1 MQKLSRASFL
11 AFVFSLL
18 FSCFVSAEPLTQIFV
33 LHSYSQEY
41 PWTQSQHKGFI
52 QAITEDVKVNA
63 SFCVEYL
70 DTKRHPYEENY
81 AREFENHLQIKY
93 KDFKPKA
100 IYVTDDDALL
110 FARDHLSHIFPG
122 VPVFFSGINNYD
134 IRNSIDSS
142 YYTGVFELKDVTPNL
157 KWLLSMDKAAND
169 LVFIGDGSNTYK
181 AIEGDARK
189 ELSPFKLRTTFIVE
203 KRLDIVLSQLHTL
216 PGKYVFLT
224 TIGGMV
230 DANGEVLSLRDIM
243 KSLVKTGRII
253 ISMEDGY
260 IREGVLGGYVTSGHN
275 QGQSAANLFLSY
287 LNGKQIIDIHP
298 VLKSPNAW
306 MFDDLVLT
314 QYKIIL
320 PDSIKSQAVLLN
332 PRTSI
337 YENYRTLIIVSLV
350 CIAILLFIVITVSLI
365 IMLRKNR
372 ELGAARNILQDSEQS
387 YHDQFMKN
395 STIMLLIDPKDGKII
410 DANDTAQSFYGYSR
424 EQLLNLH
431 IFDINTLPASETK
444 LHITDV
450 VNGKGK
456 QFVFQHRLSDN
467 SLRDVEVSVSK
478 IYFGENPILHAII
491 YDVTERKHSEEKL
504 ANYTSQIELKNKELD
519 LALANERMAT
529 AKANEMAEKAEMANK
544 AKSIFLAN
552 MSHEIRT
559 PLNAIIGFSQLMDR
573 GSLSPDVQKEYISSI
588 INAGEHLLM
597 LINDI
602 LELSKV
608 EAGRV
613 SINPTNINLH
623 TLLEDMQVI
632 FKEQTQ
638 SKHLQFILDIANDL
652 PKYIIID
659 ENKLRQIF
667 INLIS
672 NAVKFTD
679 EGGIAVRARVDK
691 VNNEKSYLVVEV
703 QDSGQGI
710 SEEELNSLFQHFVQ
724 TSSGIKKGSGTGL
737 GLALSR
743 ELAILMGGN
752 ISVSSQVGK
761 GSVFTFKV
769 EFKEGG
775 VEKVKETITKQIISL
790 KEGQK
795 AYRVLVVDD
804 KVENLRVVVKF
815 LSMVGFETKE
825 AVNGVDAIEKFEE
838 WNPDLILMDMR
849 MPVMDGYEATR
860 LIKLTDK
867 GKQTPIIAVTASSF
881 EDEQKS
887 IDLLNLQGHIRKPFR
902 KNELYNCIG
911 KVLDLKYIYEEPAST
926 PITNVPDT
934 NIINQ
939 GVVNLPDKLLKQMSN
954 ALAVADLDLL
964 INLIKSIETINPEL
978 AKYLL
983 TLANNYDYDKLQQIL
998 NNKELK

>member
-1 MQKLSRASFL
+1 MSTQNLSRASFL
-11 AFVFSLL
+11 TFILSIL
-18 FSCFVSAEPLTQIFV
+18 FSFFASAEPLTQIFV

-70 DTKRHPYEENY
+70 DTKRHPYEESY
-81 AREFENHLQIKY
+81 AGEFENHLLIKY
-93 KDFKPKA
+93 KDYIPKA

-110 FARDHLSHIFPG
+110 FARDHLSHVFPG
-122 VPVFFSGINNYD
+122 VPVFFSGINNYN
-134 IRNSIDSS
+134 IRTSLDSNFF
-142 YYTGVFELKDVTPNL
+142 TGVFELKDVTPNL
-157 KWLLSMDKAAND
+157 KWLLSMDKDAND

-181 AIEGDARK
+181 AIERDARK
-189 ELSPFKLRTTFIVE
+189 DLDLFKLRTTFIVQ
-203 KRLDIVLSQLHTL
+203 KRLDLVLSQLHSL

-230 DANGEVLSLRDIM
+230 DAKGEVLSLRDIM
-243 KSLVKTGRII
+243 KSLVKTGRVI

-260 IREGVLGGYVTSGHN
+260 IREGVLGGYVTSGRNH
-275 QGQSAANLFLSY
+275 GQSAANLLLSY
-287 LNGKQIIDIHP
+287 LNGKQIVDIHP

-306 MFDDLVLT
+306 MFDDMVLKH
-314 QYKIIL
+314 YKIIL
-320 PDSIKSQAVLLN
+320 PDSINSQAVFIN

-337 YENYRTLIIVSLV
+337 YEHYRAWIIGSLI
-350 CIAILLFIVITVSLI
+350 CIAILLFIVVTVSLI
-365 IMLRKNR
+365 IMMRKNR
-372 ELGAARNILQDSEQS
+372 ELGVARNILQESEQS
-387 YHDQFMKN
+387 YHNQFMKN
-395 STIMLLIDPKDGKII
+395 STVMLLVDPKDGKII
-410 DANDTAQSFYGYSR
+410 DANETAQSFYGYSH
-424 EQLLNLH
+424 EQLLSLH
-431 IFDINTLPASETK
+431 IFDINTLAIPETK
-444 LHITDV
+444 KYINEV
-450 VNGKGK
+450 IEGKGK

-467 SLRDVEVSVSK
+467 TIRDVEVSVSK

-491 YDVTERKHSEEKL
+491 YDVTERKNSEEKL

-519 LALANERMAT
+519 LALANERMAA
-529 AKANEMAEKAEMANK
+529 AKANDMAEKAETANK

-559 PLNAIIGFSQLMDR
+559 PLNAIIGFSQLIDR
-573 GSLSPDVQKEYISSI
+573 DPLSTDAQKEYIGSI

-613 SINPTNINLH
+613 TINPTNINLH

-632 FKEQTQ
+632 FKEQAQ
-638 SKHLQFILDIANDL
+638 SKQLQFILDIAHDL
-652 PKYIIID
+652 PKFIVID
-659 ENKLRQIF
+659 EHKLRQIF

-672 NAVKFTD
+672 NAIKFTD
-679 EGGIAVRARVDK
+679 EGGIAIRARIDK
-691 VNNEKSYLVVEV
+691 VINDKSYLIVEV
-703 QDSGQGI
+703 QDSGHGI
-710 SEEELNSLFQHFVQ
+710 SEEEMKSLFQHFVQ
-724 TSSGIKKGSGTGL
+724 TSTGINKGSGTGL

-752 ISVSSQVGK
+752 ISVSSEVGK

-769 EFKEGG
+769 EIVESES
-775 VEKVKETITKQIISL
+775 EKVKESNTKQIISL
-790 KEGQK
+790 EKGK
-795 AYRVLVVDD
+795 KVYRVLVVDD
-804 KVENLRVVVKF
+804 KIENLRVVVKF
-815 LSMVGFETKE
+815 LTMVGFETKE

-867 GKQTPIIAVTASSF
+867 GKLTPIIAVTASSF
-881 EDEQKS
+881 EDEQKR

-902 KNELYNCIG
+902 KNELYTCIG
-911 KVLDLKYIYEEPAST
+911 KVMNINYIYDEVVSAPK
-926 PITNVPDT
+926 T
-934 NIINQ
+934 NIPDADMISK
-939 GVVNLPDKLLKQMSN
+939 GILNLPDKLILQMSN

-964 INLIKSIETINPEL
+964 IKQIKSIETLNPVL
-978 AKYLL
+978 TKYLL
-983 TLANNYDYDKLQQIL
+983 TLANNYDYEKLQQIL
-998 NNKELK
+998 KK

>member
-1 MQKLSRASFL
+1 MNNLSRSSFL
-11 AFVFSLL
+11 ALVFSIL
-18 FSCFVSAEPLTQIFV
+18 FSCFVSAEPVTQIFV

-41 PWTQSQHKGFI
+41 QWTQSQHKGFV
-52 QAITEDVKVNA
+52 QAINENVKVNA
-63 SFCVEYL
+63 SFSIEYL
-70 DTKRHPYEENY
+70 DTKRHTYDETY
-81 AREFENHLQIKY
+81 AAELEHHWQIKY
-93 KDFKPKA
+93 KDYKPKA
-100 IYVTDDDALL
+100 IYVTDDNALL

-122 VPVFFSGINNYD
+122 VPVFFSGINNYE
-134 IRNSIDSS
+134 IITTLDSS
-142 YYTGVFELKDVTPNL
+142 HFTGVFELKDVTPNL
-157 KWLLSMDKAAND
+157 KWLLSMDKDAND

-181 AIEGDARK
+181 AIESDARQ
-189 ELSPFKLRTTFIVE
+189 ELSLFKLRTTFIVQ
-203 KRLDIVLSQLHTL
+203 KRLDLVLSQLHSL

-224 TIGGMV
+224 TIGGML
-230 DANGEVLSLRDIM
+230 DAKGEVLSLRDIM
-243 KSLVKTGRII
+243 KSLVQTGRVV

-275 QGQSAANLFLSY
+275 QGQTAANLLLSY
-287 LNGKQIIDIHP
+287 LNGKQIVDIHP
-298 VLKSPNAW
+298 ILKSPNAW
-306 MFDDLVLT
+306 MFDDVVLK

-320 PDSIKSQAVLLN
+320 PDSINSQAVFLN
-332 PRTSI
+332 PRTSL
-337 YENYRTLIIVSLV
+337 YEHYRAWIIGSLI
-350 CIAILLFIVITVSLI
+350 CIALLLFIVVTASLI
-365 IMLRKNR
+365 IMMRKNR
-372 ELGAARNILQDSEQS
+372 ELGVARNILQESEQS

-395 STIMLLIDPKDGKII
+395 STVMLLIDPKDGKII
-410 DANDTAQSFYGYSR
+410 DANETAQSFYGYSHD
-424 EQLLNLH
+424 QLLNLH
-431 IFDINTLPASETK
+431 IFDINTLAVTETK
-444 LHITDV
+444 KYIADV
-450 VNGKGK
+450 IEGKEN
-456 QFVFQHRLSDN
+456 QYVFQHRLSDN

-478 IYFGENPILHAII
+478 IYFGDNPILHAII

-529 AKANEMAEKAEMANK
+529 AKANDMAEKAETANK
-544 AKSIFLAN
+544 AKSVFLAN

-573 GSLSPDVQKEYISSI
+573 DPLSTEVQKEYIGSI

-597 LINDI
+597 LLNDI

-638 SKHLQFILDIANDL
+638 SKHLQFILDIAPDL
-652 PKYIIID
+652 PKFIIID

-672 NAVKFTD
+672 NAIKFTD
-679 EGGIAVRARVDK
+679 EGGIALRARIDK
-691 VNNEKSYLVVEV
+691 INTAKSYLIVEV

-710 SEEELNSLFQHFVQ
+710 SEEELKSLFKHFVQ
-724 TSSGIKKGSGTGL
+724 TSTGINKGSGTGL

-752 ISVSSQVGK
+752 ISVTSEVGK
-761 GSVFTFKV
+761 GSIFTFKV
-769 EFKEGG
+769 EI
-775 VEKVKETITKQIISL
+775 VESDSDKVKEPNPKQIISFE
-790 KEGQK
+790 KGQK
-795 AYRVLVVDD
+795 VYRVLVVDD
-804 KVENLRVVVKF
+804 KVENLKVVVKF

-838 WNPDLILMDMR
+838 WEPDLILMDMR

-867 GKQTPIIAVTASSF
+867 GKDTPIIAVTASSF
-881 EDEQKS
+881 EDEQKR

-902 KNELYNCIG
+902 KNELYTCIG
-911 KVLDLKYIYEEPAST
+911 KVLGINYIYDEVTSSPK
-926 PITNVPDT
+926 T
-934 NIINQ
+934 NIPDADMISK
-939 GVVNLPDKLLKQMSN
+939 GVINLPDKLLLQMSN

-964 INLIKSIETINPEL
+964 IKHIKSIETINPEL
-978 AKYLL
+978 TRYLL
-983 TLANNYDYDKLQQIL
+983 TLANNYDYEKLQQV
-998 NNKELK
+998 LKK

>member
-1 MQKLSRASFL
+1 MQKLSRVSFL

-33 LHSYSQEY
+33 MHSYSQEY

-110 FARDHLSHIFPG
+110 FARDHLSHVFPG

-134 IRNSIDSS
+134 IRSSIDSS
-142 YYTGVFELKDVTPNL
+142 FYTGVFELKDVAPNL

-181 AIEGDARK
+181 AIESDARK
-189 ELSPFKLRTTFIVE
+189 ELDSFKLRTTFIVQ
-203 KRLDIVLSQLHTL
+203 KRLDLVLSQLHSL
-216 PGKYVFLT
+216 PGRYVFLT
-224 TIGGMV
+224 TLGGMV
-230 DANGEVLSLRDIM
+230 DAKGEVLSLRDIM
-243 KSLVKTGRII
+243 KSLVQTGRVI

-260 IREGVLGGYVTSGHN
+260 IKEGVLGGYVTSGYN
-275 QGQSAANLFLSY
+275 QGQSAANLLLSY
-287 LNGKQIIDIHP
+287 LSGKQIVDIHP

-306 MFDDLVLT
+306 MFDDMVLK

-320 PDSIKSQAVLLN
+320 PDSINSQAVLLN

-337 YENYRTLIIVSLV
+337 YEHYRAWIIGSLI
-350 CIAILLFIVITVSLI
+350 CIAILLFLVVTVSLI
-365 IMLRKNR
+365 IMMRKNR
-372 ELGAARNILQDSEQS
+372 ELGVARNILQDSEQS

-395 STIMLLIDPKDGKII
+395 STIMLLIDPNDGKII

-431 IFDINTLPASETK
+431 IFDINTLPIPETK
-444 LHITDV
+444 MHIADV
-450 VNGKGK
+450 VDGKGK
-456 QFVFQHRLSDN
+456 QFVFQHRLSNN

-478 IYFGENPILHAII
+478 IYFGKNPILHAII
-491 YDVTERKHSEEKL
+491 YDVTERKQSEEKL

-519 LALANERMAT
+519 LALANERMST
-529 AKANEMAEKAEMANK
+529 AKANDMAEKAETANK

-623 TLLEDMQVI
+623 TLLEDLQVI

-638 SKHLQFILDIANDL
+638 SKHLQFILDISNHL
-652 PKYIIID
+652 PKYIVID

-672 NAVKFTD
+672 NAIKFTD

-691 VNNEKSYLVVEV
+691 INEEKSYLVVDV

-752 ISVSSQVGK
+752 ISVTSQVGK
-761 GSVFTFKV
+761 GSIFTFKV
-769 EFKEGG
+769 EIKEGG
-775 VEKVKETITKQIISL
+775 IEKVKELNTKHIISL

-795 AYRVLVVDD
+795 TYRVLVVDD
-804 KVENLRVVVKF
+804 KFENLKVVVKF
-815 LSMVGFETKE
+815 LTMVGFETKE

-881 EDEQKS
+881 EEEQKQ

-902 KNELYNCIG
+902 KNELYSCIG
-911 KVLDLKYIYEEPAST
+911 KVLDIKYIYEEASST
-926 PITNVPDT
+926 PKT
-934 NIINQ
+934 NILDANMISN
-939 GVVNLPDKLLKQMSN
+939 GVINLPDKLIAQMSN
-954 ALAVADLDLL
+954 ALGVADLDLL
-964 INLIKSIETINPEL
+964 IKLIKSIETINPQL
-978 AKYLL
+978 TKYLL
-983 TLANNYDYDKLQQIL
+983 TLANNYEYGKLQQIL
-998 NNKELK
+998 KNRELK